1 MSIWERIFGKRK
13 KKDKDAE
20 KAKAAEEA
28 KVEEVDAEQGE
39 AECWY
44 NNAYEEGE
52 AARNSSVAPES
63 MGSEN
68 FYEAA
73 LTESGVNKS
82 C

>member
-13 KKDKDAE
+13 KKEKNAE

-28 KVEEVDAEQGE
+28 KVEEAEAEQGE

-52 AARNSSVAPES
+52 AARNSSVAP
-63 MGSEN
+63 MGGEG